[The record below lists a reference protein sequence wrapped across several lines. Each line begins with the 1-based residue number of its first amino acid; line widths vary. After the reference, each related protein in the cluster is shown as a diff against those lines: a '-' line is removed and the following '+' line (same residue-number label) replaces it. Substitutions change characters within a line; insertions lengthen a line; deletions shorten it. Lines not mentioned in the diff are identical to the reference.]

1 MHRVI
6 DWMYSNTERRDEKL
20 ALYLQ
25 KHYEQKHRTYHNLGH
40 LETMWRYITKNAPVE
55 HWHQYV
61 DAVFWHD
68 LVYEPGATDNEQRS
82 ADAFVQYAKKHP
94 SLLHTDADTTVRLIM
109 STKDPHAAYTSGDE
123 LTVMFT
129 KADWNGM
136 MDMHPDEDEYGV
148 EKHWLD
154 EWERGI
160 FLENQ
165 RFGIEKYLT
174 GRRKFLVEARDKGL
188 ISVSAATH
196 ALCNLRRTYRV
207 GVMVGT
213 FCPCHKGHMQI
224 YEQACEMF
232 DKVVIACCRNPAKPD
247 RKSDVRE
254 VLPYVEVIEHDGQ
267 VVDLLHKMAFSHD
280 ANGWRVQPVL
290 VRGIRD
296 DFDRAYE
303 DKYVRT
309 LRDQVKLRNAMYRGW
324 DMFPIVHFLC
334 KPDYA
339 HVSSTLVNGLLPEDQ
354 VMYTPTPY
362 TPPKLEINW

>member
-25 KHYEQKHRTYHNLGH
+25 KHYEQKHRTYHNLSH

-109 STKDPHAAYTSGDE
+109 STKDPYAAYTSGDE

-154 EWERGI
+154 EWERGV

-165 RFGIEKYLT
+165 KYDIETYLVNRRRFIIDS
-174 GRRKFLVEARDKGL
+174 RDKGL
-188 ISVSAATH
+188 ITCRAAEH

-213 FCPCHKGHMQI
+213 FCPFHNGHMQV
-224 YEQACEMF
+224 YRQACEIF
-232 DKVVIACCRNPAKPD
+232 DKVVLVAGRNPDKA
-247 RKSDVRE
+247 RTQISDIQE
-254 VLPYVEVIEHDGQ
+254 VLPYTQCIHYSGQ
-267 VVDLLHKMAFSHD
+267 TVDLLHKMAFSHD
-280 ANGWRVQPVL
+280 TNGWRVQPVL

-296 DFDRAYE
+296 DLDRAYE
-303 DKYVRT
+303 DNYVRT
-309 LRDQVKLRNAMYRGW
+309 LRDQCARRGW
-324 DMFPIVHFLC
+324 PEFPIVHILC
-334 KPDYA
+334 KPQYS
-339 HVSSTLVNGLLPEDQ
+339 HVSGKLVRGLLPDDQ
-354 VMYTPTPY
+354 AMYTPTPY
-362 TPPKLEINW
+362 MAPKLEINW